1 MELFFF
7 DREVLAV
14 LPKGERSQ
22 YLSMANAA
30 LIPDGRP
37 FFLGADG
44 LPDRELDGFCE
55 YLLDPKRG
63 SPNTWKTY
71 AIQVHVFLRF
81 LEVQKKHWK
90 HVTREDLKA
99 YYKVRATGEFQVG
112 APIKGQSWN
121 VVKSALV
128 HLYEYALDAG
138 LITAVPFKY
147 RRSKAMFSGK
157 TDSTADFGAK
167 AKPEP
172 INFIGIQ
179 SYKGLWRPA
188 LALCRN
194 AQRNLA
200 LSDLLITVGLRI
212 SEALGLDVHQ
222 IPDPDN
228 LAYAGRKSV
237 SLRVVGKG
245 KKPRMVLVPKRIL
258 RAIRFYIEE
267 DREVSV
273 AAYRRV
279 HGKAKSPTG
288 VFLSQRGTRLSARSV
303 QDFFKVISAKVGIH
317 LTPHGC
323 RHTFAVHQLGAMI
336 KRMALNLRTMRQGG
350 ADAYR
355 QIMNDPLR
363 QLQLLLGHSQIATT
377 YIYLDFLEES
387 EALVDASLDDWSDW
401 EKARD

>member
-1 MELFFF
+1 M
-7 DREVLAV
+7 
-14 LPKGERSQ
+14 
-22 YLSMANAA
+22 
-30 LIPDGRP
+30 
-37 FFLGADG
+37 
-44 LPDRELDGFCE
+44 
-55 YLLDPKRG
+55 
-63 SPNTWKTY
+63 
-71 AIQVHVFLRF
+71 
-81 LEVQKKHWK
+81 
-90 HVTREDLKA
+90 
-99 YYKVRATGEFQVG
+99 
-112 APIKGQSWN
+112 
-121 VVKSALV
+121 
-128 HLYEYALDAG
+128 
-138 LITAVPFKY
+138 
-147 RRSKAMFSGK
+147 
-157 TDSTADFGAK
+157 
-167 AKPEP
+167 
-172 INFIGIQ
+172 
-179 SYKGLWRPA
+179 
-188 LALCRN
+188 ALCRN

-228 LAYAGRKSV
+228 QAYAGRKSV

-273 AAYRRV
+273 AAYRGA

>member
-37 FFLGADG
+37 FFLGPDG

-71 AIQVHVFLRF
+71 AIQVDVYLRF
-81 LEVQKKHWK
+81 LSAQKKSWK
-90 HVTREDLKA
+90 QATREDIKA
-99 YYKVRATGEFQVG
+99 YYRVRATGKFQMG

-128 HLYEYALDAG
+128 HLYEYALEAG
-138 LITAVPFKY
+138 LISSVPFKY
-147 RRSKAMFSGK
+147 RGSRAIFSGK
-157 TDSTADFGAK
+157 NVLTADIGAK
-167 AKPEP
+167 AKLEP
-172 INFIGIQ
+172 INFIGVQ
-179 SYKGLWRPA
+179 QYKEIWRPA

-194 AQRNLA
+194 VQRNLA
-200 LSDLLITVGLRI
+200 LTDLLITVGLRI
-212 SEALGLDVHQ
+212 SEALSLQVHQ

-228 LAYAGRKSV
+228 QAYVGRKSV

-258 RAIRFYIEE
+258 RAIRFYMEE
-267 DREVSV
+267 ERQVAV
-273 AAYRRV
+273 AAFKIKAGR
-279 HGKAKSPTG
+279 AKSPTA
-288 VFLSQRGTRLSARSV
+288 VFLSQLGTRLSARSV
-303 QDFFKVISAKVGIH
+303 QDFFKDISTKVGIH

-336 KRMALNLRTMRQGG
+336 KRMASNLRALKQGG

-355 QIMNDPLR
+355 QILNDPLR
-363 QLQLLLGHSQIATT
+363 QLQLLLGHAHIATT

-387 EALVDASLDDWSDW
+387 EALVEASLDDWSDW
-401 EKARD
+401 ENSHA